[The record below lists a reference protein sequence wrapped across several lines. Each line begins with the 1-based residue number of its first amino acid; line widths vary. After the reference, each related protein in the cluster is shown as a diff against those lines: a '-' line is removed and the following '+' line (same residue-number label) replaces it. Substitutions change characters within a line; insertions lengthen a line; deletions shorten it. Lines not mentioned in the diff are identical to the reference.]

1 MIPASYLFKDIY
13 HQHWEEPVAP
23 AIIEQKHRFIA
34 GLMSPLAAPVIALF
48 AIRERRAARRLGGHS
63 YE

>member
-23 AIIEQKHRFIA
+23 VVIERKHRFLA
-34 GLMSPLAAPVIALF
+34 GLLNPLTAPAIALF
-48 AIRERRAARRLGGHS
+48 ATRERRETHRFGGRA